1 MSPFMK
7 STALV
12 LLSLLVGF
20 TVSAQL
26 MITPGAQFSI
36 FSDTK
41 LTLHNT
47 NLINNGNLL
56 LATTSPVSFTGN
68 VSSFI
73 GGDQA
78 VRFFGLE
85 INKTGNQSV
94 TLQKTIGV
102 GSGVFFISGSLN
114 LNGFD
119 LDLETSGHLDGERE
133 DSRVVGPNGGEV
145 LFSVDLN
152 SPANSNPANLGMFIS
167 STQNLGNVK
176 IRRGHRP
183 QNGTGLSNSISLYY
197 DITPANNS
205 NLNAT
210 LRFKYLDA
218 ELNNLDE
225 TSLVFFQ
232 SQDAINWTNLGF
244 NSRDAVVNLVEK
256 TGIGSFARFTLSGAG
271 NALPVRFSFF
281 TVRCDKTQVQ
291 VNWKTAQEQNSSHF
305 NIERSD
311 DGLGWRV
318 IGDLPAAGN
327 SNIERSY
334 SFTDNNPAQNSF
346 YRIAEYD
353 LDARVQYSAAVR
365 STCNAT
371 KEAINLWPNPV
382 HDNLFINIVAAA
394 KSQAVIKVID
404 SRGALVRIQKNT
416 FLAGSN
422 QFVVDMRAL
431 ANGIY
436 SLSVEWNN
444 GQMKKML
451 QVVKQ

>member
-1 MSPFMK
+1 MK

-47 NLINNGNLL
+47 DLINNGNLL

-78 VRFFGLE
+78 VRFFRLG

-94 TLQKTIGV
+94 SLQKTIGV
-102 GSGVFFISGSLN
+102 GSSVFFVSGSLN

-145 LFSVDLN
+145 IFSADLN
-152 SPANSNPANLGMFIS
+152 SPVNSNPANLGLFVS
-167 STQNLGNVK
+167 SNQNLGNVK

-183 QNGTGLSNSISLYY
+183 QNGAGLTNSISRYY
-197 DITPANNS
+197 DITPTNSS

-210 LRFKYLDA
+210 LRFKYFDA
-218 ELNNLDE
+218 ELSNLDE
-225 TSLVFFQ
+225 NSLGFFQ
-232 SQDAINWTNLGF
+232 SENAVNWTNLGF
-244 NSRDAVVNLVEK
+244 TSRDTVANLVEK
-256 TGIGSFARFTLSGAG
+256 TSIGSFARFTLSGAG
-271 NALPVRFSFF
+271 TALPVRFSFF
-281 TVRCDKTQVQ
+281 TVRCDRNQVQ
-291 VNWKTAQEQNSSHF
+291 INWKTAQEQNSSHF
-305 NIERSD
+305 NIERSA

-334 SFTDNNPAQNSF
+334 SFTDNNPVQNSV

-353 LDARVQYSAAVR
+353 LDGRVQYGAAVR
-365 STCNAT
+365 SICNAT
-371 KEAINLWPNPV
+371 NEAISLWPNPV
-382 HDNLFINIVAAA
+382 HDNLSINIVAAG
-394 KSQAVIKVID
+394 KSQAVIKVVD
-404 SRGALVRIQKNT
+404 SRGVLVRIQKNT
-416 FLAGSN
+416 VVQGSN
-422 QFVVDMRAL
+422 QFIVDMRSL

-436 SLSVEWNN
+436 SLSVEWNS
-444 GQMKKML
+444 GQMKKIL